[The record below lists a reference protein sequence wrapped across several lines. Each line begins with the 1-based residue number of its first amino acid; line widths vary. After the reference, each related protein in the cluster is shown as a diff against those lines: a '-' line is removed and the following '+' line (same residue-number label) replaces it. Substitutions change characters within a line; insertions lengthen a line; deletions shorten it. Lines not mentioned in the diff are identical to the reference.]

1 MQKAPDAPRNPN
13 EQKWRDKGLS
23 TMTSERFEKIYRNQQ
38 KLKCGLRVKWEEFR
52 ILWGRQELNRYKA
65 NYNNPSGDGKTSC
78 SYCGLYTEDEKMFA
92 KVYTWKNQLG
102 ELT

>member
-1 MQKAPDAPRNPN
+1 MQKPPDAPRNPN

-52 ILWGRQELNRYKA
+52 ILWGRQELNRYKSMYA
-65 NYNNPSGDGKTSC
+65 NQGGDMSTAC
-78 SYCGLYTEDEKMFA
+78 SYCREEIETEIHLYVECVVVV
-92 KVYTWKNQLG
+92 VY
-102 ELT
+102 